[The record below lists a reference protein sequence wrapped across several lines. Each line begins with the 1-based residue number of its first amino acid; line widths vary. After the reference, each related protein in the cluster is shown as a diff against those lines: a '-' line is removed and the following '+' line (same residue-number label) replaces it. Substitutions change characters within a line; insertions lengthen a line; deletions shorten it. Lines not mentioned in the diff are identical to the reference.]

1 MLGTQLPQA
10 GPRSTIQEGT
20 PVNAANAARVL
31 TVGAIPLD
39 NETVSI
45 GGQVYKFENA
55 IAAGG
60 VKAYATFTSAAIAA
74 GNKFKIG
81 SVSDYT
87 FRDYVGIATKAA
99 SDGVFSS
106 FVADTKWI
114 KLDTITYTYKTAL
127 TEKKAQGT
135 VTVSGTPLA
144 KVDNIDATG
153 TITVTGTPVGN
164 EELVVGA
171 QTFLFKA
178 ARSGAGEITIDAD
191 NTNQAVNIV
200 AAITADLATVTAS
213 NTLGVVIVT
222 SVAHGTAGN
231 AIPLTEA
238 ATGIEVSG
246 SGTLEN
252 GTDAVAE
259 QHLVVGAQSY
269 KFVNLR
275 GGVGEITISADNPTQ
290 VTNIVAA
297 ITADSTDVTAV
308 DGALDTVLI
317 TAATIGVAGNALTFT
332 EDATGIAVDGA
343 GTLGTT
349 TAGVNSIANEILVEA
364 TAEAALNN
372 FVSATTGGAGVGVKY
387 STLTVAHATV
397 DVTKTNA
404 STIHA
409 VAKST
414 GDAGNLFDTTTD
426 SADFAWTGL
435 VLAGGHDLQDT
446 AYDVW
451 LGVSDEA
458 AIDNAVLAISA
469 GAGAGT
475 NYGTGTVAHTQVDSA
490 KTAADTLTVTAK
502 TIGDAGNAIA
512 LTNTGNFTKSSAT
525 LLHGE
530 DTEAANGVLIGA
542 SAETSIENLVSAI
555 LTTAGDE
562 GVKWGTGT
570 VTNAYCTAAKTTPST
585 MTATAIVAGGTTGN
599 AIAIAETLSNA
610 GSFWAGGTTVLGGG
624 VDGTEAPKG
633 KIMFD
638 TSNVYVATAE
648 NSVSGKNWKKTA
660 LGAL

>member
-10 GPRSTIQEGT
+10 SPKSVIEAGT
-20 PVNAANAARVL
+20 PVNAVNSTKVL
-31 TVGAIPLD
+31 TVGGVPLD
-39 NETVSI
+39 NETVSV
-45 GGQVYKFENA
+45 GGRVYKYENA

-60 VKAYATFTSAAIAA
+60 VAAYATFTSAAIAN
-74 GNKFKIG
+74 GNTFKIG
-81 SVSDYT
+81 TVTDYT
-87 FRDYVGIATKAA
+87 FRNYVGIATKAT

-114 KLDTITYTYKTAL
+114 KLGATTYTYKTAL

-144 KVDNIDATG
+144 KVDNVDATG
-153 TITVTGTPVGN
+153 TITITGTPIA
-164 EELVVGA
+164 EESFVVGA
-171 QTFLFKA
+171 QTFTFKA
-178 ARSGAGEITIDAD
+178 VRTGVGEVTIDAD
-191 NTNQAVNIV
+191 NTTQAANIV
-200 AAITADLATVTAS
+200 IAITADLATVTAT

-231 AIPLTEA
+231 AILLTAA
-238 ATGIEVSG
+238 ATGVAVSG
-246 SGTLEN
+246 AGTLTN
-252 GTDAVAE
+252 GIDAVAE
-259 QHLVVGAQSY
+259 EHLVVGVQSY

-275 GGVGEITISADNPTQ
+275 GGPGEITIDADNAIQ
-290 VTNIVAA
+290 VINIVDA
-297 ITADSTDVTAV
+297 ITADSTDVTAI
-308 DGALDTVLI
+308 DGAGDTVVV
-317 TAATIGVAGNALTFT
+317 TAATVGVAGNALTFT

-349 TAGVNSIANEILVEA
+349 TLGVDAIANEILVEA

-372 FVSATTGGAGVGVKY
+372 FVAATTGGAGIGTKY
-387 STLTVAHATV
+387 STGTVAHTTV

-409 VAKST
+409 VAKT
-414 GDAGNLFDTTTD
+414 VGDAGNLLDTTTD

-435 VLAGGHDLQDT
+435 VLAGGHDLQNT

-451 LGVSDEA
+451 LGLNDEA
-458 AIDNAVLAISA
+458 AIDNAVLAITA

-475 NYGTGTVAHTQVDSA
+475 KYGTGTVVHPLVTSA
-490 KTAADTLTVTAK
+490 KTAVDTMTVTAK

-512 LTNTGNFTKSSAT
+512 LANTGNFAKSSAT

-530 DTEAANGVLIGA
+530 DVETVGGVLIGI
-542 SAETSIENLVSAI
+542 SAEASIDNLVSAI
-555 LTTAGDE
+555 LHTPGDE
-562 GVKWGTGT
+562 GILWSTGT
-570 VTNAYCTAAKTTPST
+570 PVNPYVTAAKTTPAT
-585 MTATAIVAGGTTGN
+585 MTVTAIVAGGTTGN
-599 AIAIAETLSNA
+599 AIALDETLSN
-610 GSFWAGGTTVLGGG
+610 GSWAGGATTMSGGI
-624 VDGTEAPKG
+624 DGTEAPKG

-648 NSVSGKNWKKTA
+648 NSISGKNWKKTA